1 MTLGLCSQL
10 GGVSQGPTVG
20 LSCLICKM
28 GTWRELAGVFSTALA
43 LRFPGGGI
51 EVPSLAARDKQEADE
66 NNSAGSW
73 AVSGRAEKTELPSH
87 RPITPAAYV
96 PVLPLSLLN
105 LCPEIQ
111 TSACLQCISVQ
122 HADPSLLYHLLWL
135 PTTVRTTS
143 RDTLLAILNAFSL
156 IGFIHQNFVLPN
168 ASPFDVSED
177 IPSASMPF
185 LPNCYQTPIHPL
197 EP

>member
-1 MTLGLCSQL
+1 MKITQ
-10 GGVSQGPTVG
+10 QEAG
-20 LSCLICKM
+20 LSADARRKRNCHPT
-28 GTWRELAGVFSTALA
+28 GQ
-43 LRFPGGGI
+43 
-51 EVPSLAARDKQEADE
+51 SLLQLTCQ
-66 NNSAGSW
+66 SC
-73 AVSGRAEKTELPSH
+73 
-87 RPITPAAYV
+87 
-96 PVLPLSLLN
+96 PLSLLN